1 MPSPTELRR
10 HPAAS
15 PRLPIHARQ
24 ESNRSACDLPLSIT
38 LRFLRFFTVISAT
51 GLIISRI
58 LPLVS
63 AKGKDLIRVVNS
75 TGVLSSWF
83 IGVYKVL
90 YHASFIMVEMDYAT
104 PLFLPEEG
112 MGYLQR
118 GFLYTFLGMLDLGVA
133 HRDGGSRLDE
143 LFNSTTTSSTEL
155 TARARAAQISDVAMF
170 LASRVLIGTGFVYMV
185 ISFFR
190 KPPNP
195 NAQDRSTAAPIPRR
209 SEPILTEG
217 RKTPSSRR

>member
-1 MPSPTELRR
+1 MPSPAELRR
-10 HPAAS
+10 HPRSLSAAS
-15 PRLPIHARQ
+15 PRLPVHARQ
-24 ESNRSACDLPLSIT
+24 ESKKNACGSALSIT

-51 GLIISRI
+51 CLIISRI

-90 YHASFIMVEMDYAT
+90 YHASFIIVEMEYAT

-112 MGYLQR
+112 LGYLQR

-143 LFNSTTTSSTEL
+143 LFNSTSSTEL

-170 LASRVLIGTGFVYMV
+170 LASRVLIGTGLVYMV
-185 ISFFR
+185 IACFR
-190 KPPNP
+190 SPP
-195 NAQDRSTAAPIPRR
+195 NAQDKNTTTHRR
-209 SEPILTEG
+209 PED
-217 RKTPSSRR
+217 RKNTKS